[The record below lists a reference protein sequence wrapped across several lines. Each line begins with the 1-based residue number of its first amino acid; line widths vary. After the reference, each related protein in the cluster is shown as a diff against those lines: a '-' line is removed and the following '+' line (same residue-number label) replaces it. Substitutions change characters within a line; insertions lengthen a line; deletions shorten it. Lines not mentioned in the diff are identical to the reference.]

1 MRSGANESQ
10 RQRAILDGLE
20 KVGIW
25 AIRIN
30 AGRRGGVRMAP
41 KGTPDILVLQP
52 YLWLEVKD
60 EDGELNDDQVRFF
73 ERAKREGIPCALVR
87 TPAEAISVVRGAA
100 MVESRSRYATIQ
112 EALNRLTG
120 QGL

>member
-1 MRSGANESQ
+1 MALKQSEGV
-10 RQRAILDGLE
+10 RQRAILDALE
-20 KVGIW
+20 RLGFW

-30 AGRRGGVRMAP
+30 SGRRGGIRMAP

-60 EDGELNDDQVRFF
+60 EDGKLNPDQEAFF
-73 ERAKREGIPCALVR
+73 EKAKREGVPCALVR
-87 TPAEAISVVRGAA
+87 TPQEAISVARGAT
-100 MVESRSRYATIQ
+100 MVESRQRYATIQ

>member
-1 MRSGANESQ
+1 M
-10 RQRAILDGLE
+10 DGLE
-20 KVGIW
+20 KLGFW
-25 AIRIN
+25 SIRIN

-52 YLWLEVKD
+52 YVWLELKLK
-60 EDGELNDDQVRFF
+60 DGELRPEQVAFF
-73 ERAKREGIPCALVR
+73 ERAKREGVPCAVVR
-87 TPAEAISVVRGAA
+87 SLQEAISVVRGAA